1 MSKDIP
7 NIGGDRPHG
16 RIVITYG
23 TFDVLHQGHINLL
36 RRAKEL
42 GDWLIVGVTT
52 DNFDLERGKMNTR
65 DSVMKR
71 VQAVKETGYVDEV
84 IIEEYKG
91 QKIDDIQKYNVDVF
105 AIGSDWEGYFD
116 YLKEYCEVVYLPRTQ
131 GISSTMLREEQIS
144 VRIGIIWTG
153 SIAGRFVPEAKFVSG
168 NTVSAAYNP
177 DQEECRKFC
186 SANGIPMAARTLDE
200 LLANCDAV
208 YVASPHYTHYEY
220 AKAALLAGKH
230 VLAETPFVLHL
241 SEAEELFSIA
251 GAKERTLM
259 VAHKTAYCPAFRHLV
274 SMLKSGVIGKIVDIN
289 ASVTTLTDENS
300 SKLDHARFGGSMN
313 ENACFP
319 LLPII
324 KLLGRDIR
332 NINFYSIM
340 KNDVDMYTKA
350 VFRYDNA
357 TASFQVGLGAKTEG
371 NMVISGT
378 QGYIYVPAPWWKT
391 DYFELR
397 FEDQN
402 MNRKCFYPFMGEGLR
417 YEIREFVSQILN
429 PEQNLYLLTKEEI
442 IAMARVQED
451 YINGKN
457 VYKLS

>member
-1 MSKDIP
+1 MNKAISNQDSPRK
-7 NIGGDRPHG
+7 

-52 DNFDLERGKMNTR
+52 DNFDLERGKLNTR

-71 VQAVKETGYVDEV
+71 VQAVKDTGYADEV

-131 GISSTMLREEQIS
+131 GISSTMLRESQIS
-144 VRIGIIWTG
+144 VRIGVIGTG
-153 SIAGRFVPEAKFVSG
+153 SIARRFVPEASFVSG
-168 NTVSAAYNP
+168 NEISAAYNP
-177 DQEECRKFC
+177 DTEACRDFC
-186 SANGIPMAARTLDE
+186 RTFGIGTAASSLEE

-208 YVASPHYTHYEY
+208 YVASPHYTHFEY
-220 AKAALLAGKH
+220 AKAALEAGKD
-230 VLAETPFVLHL
+230 VFCETPFVLHL
-241 SEAEELFSIA
+241 AE
-251 GAKERTLM
+251 AKELYAIAEAKRRTLM

-274 SMLKSGVIGKIVDIN
+274 TMLKSGVIGKIVDIN
-289 ASVTTLTDENS
+289 ASVTTLTDERS
-300 SKLDHARFGGSMN
+300 VKLDHNRFGGSMN

-319 LLPII
+319 LLPIL
-324 KLLGRDIR
+324 KLLGQDVR
-332 NINFYSIM
+332 NINFYSII

-378 QGYIYVPAPWWKT
+378 KGYIYVPAPWWKT
-391 DYFELR
+391 DYFEQR

-402 MNRKCFYPFMGEGLR
+402 LNRKCFFPFMGEGLR
-417 YEIREFVSQILN
+417 YEIREFISHILN
-429 PEQNLYLLTKEEI
+429 PDQSLYLLTKEEI
-442 IAMARVQED
+442 LKMTQIQED
-451 YINGKN
+451 YINGVN

>member
-1 MSKDIP
+1 MNKAISNQDSPRK
-7 NIGGDRPHG
+7 

-52 DNFDLERGKMNTR
+52 DNFDLERGKLNTR

-71 VQAVKETGYVDEV
+71 VQAVKDTGYADEV

-131 GISSTMLREEQIS
+131 GISSTMLRESQIS
-144 VRIGIIWTG
+144 VRIGVIGTG
-153 SIAGRFVPEAKFVSG
+153 SIARRFVPEASFVSG
-168 NTVSAAYNP
+168 NEISAAYNP
-177 DQEECRKFC
+177 DTEACRDFC
-186 SANGIPMAARTLDE
+186 RTFGIGTAASSLEE

-208 YVASPHYTHYEY
+208 YVASPHYTHFEY
-220 AKAALLAGKH
+220 AKAALKAGKD
-230 VLAETPFVLHL
+230 VFCETPFVLHL
-241 SEAEELFSIA
+241 AE
-251 GAKERTLM
+251 AKELYAIAEAKRRTLM

-274 SMLKSGVIGKIVDIN
+274 TMLKSGVIGKIVDIN
-289 ASVTTLTDENS
+289 ASVTTLTDERS
-300 SKLDHARFGGSMN
+300 VKLDHNRFGGSMN

-319 LLPII
+319 LLPIL
-324 KLLGRDIR
+324 KLLGQDVR

-378 QGYIYVPAPWWKT
+378 KGYIYVPAPWWKT
-391 DYFELR
+391 DYFEQR

-402 MNRKCFYPFMGEGLR
+402 LNRKCFFPFMGEGLR
-417 YEIREFVSQILN
+417 YEIREFISHILN
-429 PEQNLYLLTKEEI
+429 PDQSLYLLTKEEI
-442 IAMARVQED
+442 LKMTQIQED
-451 YINGKN
+451 YINGVN

>member
-1 MSKDIP
+1 MNKVFP
-7 NIGGDRPHG
+7 GDGPH
-16 RIVITYG
+16 RKTVITYG

-42 GDWLIVGVTT
+42 GDYLIVGVTT
-52 DNFDLERGKMNTR
+52 DNFDMERGKLNTR

-71 VQAVKETGYVDEV
+71 VQVVKETGYADEV

-91 QKIDDIQKYNVDVF
+91 QKIDDVLKYNVDVF

-116 YLKEYCEVVYLPRTQ
+116 YMKEFCEVVYLPRTE

-144 VRIGIIWTG
+144 VRIGIIGTG

-168 NTVSAAYNP
+168 NTISAAYNP
-177 DQEECRKFC
+177 DHAECEAFC
-186 SANGIPMAARTLDE
+186 SANGIPLAARTFDE
-200 LLANCDAV
+200 LLAGCDAV

-220 AKAALLAGKH
+220 VKAALEAGKD
-230 VLAETPFVLHL
+230 VLCETPFVLRL
-241 SEAEELFSIA
+241 TQAEELYSIA
-251 GAKERTLM
+251 EARHKTLLI
-259 VAHKTAYCPAFRHLV
+259 AHKTAYCPAFRHLV
-274 SMLKSGVIGKIVDIN
+274 TMLKSGVIGKIVDIN
-289 ASVTTLTDENS
+289 ASVTTLTDEKS
-300 SKLDHARFGGSMN
+300 SKLDHNQYGGSMN

-324 KLLGRDIR
+324 KLLGREVR

-378 QGYIYVPAPWWKT
+378 KGYIYVPAPWWKT
-391 DYFELR
+391 DYFEQR

-402 MNRKCFYPFMGEGLR
+402 LNRKCFFPFMVEGLR
-417 YEIREFVSQILN
+417 YEIREFISRILN
-429 PEQNLYLLTKEEI
+429 PDQSMYLLTKDEVLKMTGI
-442 IAMARVQED
+442 QED

>member
-1 MSKDIP
+1 MNKIFH
-7 NIGGDRPHG
+7 GDGPH
-16 RIVITYG
+16 RKTVITYG

-42 GDWLIVGVTT
+42 GDYLIVGVTT
-52 DNFDLERGKMNTR
+52 DNFDMERGKLNTR

-71 VQAVKETGYVDEV
+71 VQAVKETGYADEV

-91 QKIDDIQKYNVDVF
+91 QKIDDVQRYDVDVF

-116 YLKEYCEVVYLPRTQ
+116 YMKEFCEVVYLPRTE

-144 VRIGIIWTG
+144 VRIGIIGTG

-168 NTVSAAYNP
+168 NTISAAYNP
-177 DQEECRKFC
+177 DHAECEAFC
-186 SANGIPMAARTLDE
+186 SANGIPLAARTFEE
-200 LLANCDAV
+200 LLDGCDAV

-220 AKAALLAGKH
+220 VKAALEAGKD
-230 VLAETPFVLHL
+230 VLCETPFVLRL
-241 SEAEELFSIA
+241 TQAEELYSIA
-251 GAKERTLM
+251 EARHKTLLI
-259 VAHKTAYCPAFRHLV
+259 AHKTAYCPAFRHLV
-274 SMLKSGVIGKIVDIN
+274 TMLKSGVIGKIVDIN
-289 ASVTTLTDENS
+289 ASVTTLTDEKS
-300 SKLDHARFGGSMN
+300 SKLDHNQYGGSMN

-324 KLLGRDIR
+324 KLLGREVR

-340 KNDVDMYTKA
+340 KNEVDMYTKA

-402 MNRKCFYPFMGEGLR
+402 LNRKCFFPFMGEGLR
-417 YEIREFVSQILN
+417 YEILEFISRILN
-429 PEQNLYLLTKEEI
+429 PNQSMYLLTKDEI
-442 IAMARVQED
+442 LKMTGIQED

>member
-1 MSKDIP
+1 MNKAISNQDSPRK
-7 NIGGDRPHG
+7 

-52 DNFDLERGKMNTR
+52 DNFDLERGKLNTR

-71 VQAVKETGYVDEV
+71 VQAVKDTGYADEV

-131 GISSTMLREEQIS
+131 GISSTMLRESQIS
-144 VRIGIIWTG
+144 VRIGVIGTG
-153 SIAGRFVPEAKFVSG
+153 SIARRFVPEASFVSG
-168 NTVSAAYNP
+168 NEISAAYNP
-177 DQEECRKFC
+177 DTEACRDFC
-186 SANGIPMAARTLDE
+186 RTFGIGTAASSLEE

-208 YVASPHYTHYEY
+208 YVASPHYTHFEY
-220 AKAALLAGKH
+220 AKAALEAGKD
-230 VLAETPFVLHL
+230 VFCETPFVLHL
-241 SEAEELFSIA
+241 AE
-251 GAKERTLM
+251 AKELYAIAEAKRRTLM

-274 SMLKSGVIGKIVDIN
+274 TMLKSGVIGKIVDIN
-289 ASVTTLTDENS
+289 ASVTTLTDERS
-300 SKLDHARFGGSMN
+300 VKLDHNRFGGSMN

-319 LLPII
+319 LLPIL
-324 KLLGRDIR
+324 KLLGQDVR

-378 QGYIYVPAPWWKT
+378 KGYIYVPAPWWKT
-391 DYFELR
+391 DYFEQR

-402 MNRKCFYPFMGEGLR
+402 LNRKCFFPFMGEGLR
-417 YEIREFVSQILN
+417 YEIREFISHILN
-429 PEQNLYLLTKEEI
+429 PDQSLYLLTKEDI
-442 IAMARVQED
+442 LKMTQIQED
-451 YINGKN
+451 YINGVN

>member
-1 MSKDIP
+1 MNKAISNQDSPRK
-7 NIGGDRPHG
+7 

-52 DNFDLERGKMNTR
+52 DNFDLERGKLNTR

-71 VQAVKETGYVDEV
+71 VQAVKDTGYADEV

-131 GISSTMLREEQIS
+131 GISSTMLRESQIS
-144 VRIGIIWTG
+144 VRIGVIGTG
-153 SIAGRFVPEAKFVSG
+153 SIARRFVPEASFVSG
-168 NTVSAAYNP
+168 NEISAAYNP
-177 DQEECRKFC
+177 DTEACRDFC
-186 SANGIPMAARTLDE
+186 RTFGIGTAASSLEE

-220 AKAALLAGKH
+220 AKAALEAGKD
-230 VLAETPFVLHL
+230 VFCETPFVLHL
-241 SEAEELFSIA
+241 AE
-251 GAKERTLM
+251 AKELYAIAEAKRRTLM

-274 SMLKSGVIGKIVDIN
+274 TMLKSGVIGKIVDIN
-289 ASVTTLTDENS
+289 ASVTTLTDERS
-300 SKLDHARFGGSMN
+300 VKLDHNRFGGSMN

-319 LLPII
+319 LLPIL
-324 KLLGRDIR
+324 KLLGQDVR

-378 QGYIYVPAPWWKT
+378 KGYIYVPAPWWKT
-391 DYFELR
+391 DYFEQR

-402 MNRKCFYPFMGEGLR
+402 LNRKCFFPFMGEGLR
-417 YEIREFVSQILN
+417 YEIREFISHILN
-429 PEQNLYLLTKEEI
+429 PDQSLYLLTKEEI
-442 IAMARVQED
+442 LKMTQIQED
-451 YINGKN
+451 YINGVN

>member
-1 MSKDIP
+1 MNKAISNQDSPRK
-7 NIGGDRPHG
+7 

-52 DNFDLERGKMNTR
+52 DNFDLERGKLNTR

-71 VQAVKETGYVDEV
+71 VQAVKDTGYADEV

-131 GISSTMLREEQIS
+131 GISSTMLRESQIS
-144 VRIGIIWTG
+144 VRIGVIGTG
-153 SIAGRFVPEAKFVSG
+153 SIARRFVPEASFVSG
-168 NTVSAAYNP
+168 NEISAAYNP
-177 DQEECRKFC
+177 DTEACRDFC
-186 SANGIPMAARTLDE
+186 RTFGIGTAASSLEE

-208 YVASPHYTHYEY
+208 YVASPHYTHFEY
-220 AKAALLAGKH
+220 AKAALEAGKD
-230 VLAETPFVLHL
+230 VFCETPFVLHL
-241 SEAEELFSIA
+241 AE
-251 GAKERTLM
+251 AKELYAITEAKRRTLM

-274 SMLKSGVIGKIVDIN
+274 TMLKSGVIGKIVDIN
-289 ASVTTLTDENS
+289 ASVTTLTDERS
-300 SKLDHARFGGSMN
+300 VKLDHNRFGGSMN

-319 LLPII
+319 LLPIL
-324 KLLGRDIR
+324 KLLGQDVR

-378 QGYIYVPAPWWKT
+378 KGYIYVPAPWWKT
-391 DYFELR
+391 DYFEQR

-402 MNRKCFYPFMGEGLR
+402 LNRKCFFPFMGEGLR
-417 YEIREFVSQILN
+417 YEIREFISHILN
-429 PEQNLYLLTKEEI
+429 PDQSLYLLTKEEI
-442 IAMARVQED
+442 LKMTQIQED
-451 YINGKN
+451 YINGVN

>member
-1 MSKDIP
+1 MNKAISNQDSPRK
-7 NIGGDRPHG
+7 

-52 DNFDLERGKMNTR
+52 DNFDLERGKLNTR

-71 VQAVKETGYVDEV
+71 VQAVKDTGYADEV

-131 GISSTMLREEQIS
+131 GIPSTMLRASQIS
-144 VRIGIIWTG
+144 ARIGAIGTG
-153 SIAGRFVPEAKFVSG
+153 SIARRFGPEASFVSG
-168 NTVSAAYNP
+168 NETSAAYNP
-177 DQEECRKFC
+177 DTEACRDFC
-186 SANGIPMAARTLDE
+186 RTFGIGTAASSLEE

-208 YVASPHYTHYEY
+208 YVASPHYTHFEY
-220 AKAALLAGKH
+220 AKAALEAGKD
-230 VLAETPFVLHL
+230 VFCETPFVLHL
-241 SEAEELFSIA
+241 AE
-251 GAKERTLM
+251 AKELYAIAEANRRTLM

-274 SMLKSGVIGKIVDIN
+274 TMLKSGVIGKIVDIN
-289 ASVTTLTDENS
+289 ASVTTLTDERS
-300 SKLDHARFGGSMN
+300 VKLDHNRFGGSMN

-319 LLPII
+319 LLPIL
-324 KLLGRDIR
+324 KLLGQDVR

-378 QGYIYVPAPWWKT
+378 KGYIYVPAPWWKT
-391 DYFELR
+391 DYFEQR

-402 MNRKCFYPFMGEGLR
+402 LNRKCFFPFMGEGLR
-417 YEIREFVSQILN
+417 YEIREFISHILN
-429 PEQNLYLLTKEEI
+429 PDQSLYLLTKEEI
-442 IAMARVQED
+442 LKMTQIQED
-451 YINGKN
+451 YINGVN

>member
-1 MSKDIP
+1 
-7 NIGGDRPHG
+7 
-16 RIVITYG
+16 
-23 TFDVLHQGHINLL
+23 
-36 RRAKEL
+36 
-42 GDWLIVGVTT
+42 
-52 DNFDLERGKMNTR
+52 
-65 DSVMKR
+65 
-71 VQAVKETGYVDEV
+71 
-84 IIEEYKG
+84 
-91 QKIDDIQKYNVDVF
+91 
-105 AIGSDWEGYFD
+105 
-116 YLKEYCEVVYLPRTQ
+116 
-131 GISSTMLREEQIS
+131 
-144 VRIGIIWTG
+144 
-153 SIAGRFVPEAKFVSG
+153 
-168 NTVSAAYNP
+168 
-177 DQEECRKFC
+177 
-186 SANGIPMAARTLDE
+186 
-200 LLANCDAV
+200 
-208 YVASPHYTHYEY
+208 
-220 AKAALLAGKH
+220 
-230 VLAETPFVLHL
+230 
-241 SEAEELFSIA
+241 
-251 GAKERTLM
+251 
-259 VAHKTAYCPAFRHLV
+259 
-274 SMLKSGVIGKIVDIN
+274 MLKSGVIGKIVDIN

>member
-1 MSKDIP
+1 MNKAISNQDSPRK
-7 NIGGDRPHG
+7 

-52 DNFDLERGKMNTR
+52 DNFDLERGKLNTR

-71 VQAVKETGYVDEV
+71 VQAVKDTGYADEV

-131 GISSTMLREEQIS
+131 GISSTMLRESQIS
-144 VRIGIIWTG
+144 VRIGVIGTG
-153 SIAGRFVPEAKFVSG
+153 SIARRFVPEASFVSG
-168 NTVSAAYNP
+168 NEISAAYNP
-177 DQEECRKFC
+177 DTEACRDFC
-186 SANGIPMAARTLDE
+186 RTFGIGTAASSLEE

-208 YVASPHYTHYEY
+208 YVASPHYTHFEY
-220 AKAALLAGKH
+220 AKAALEAGKD
-230 VLAETPFVLHL
+230 VFCETPFVLHL
-241 SEAEELFSIA
+241 AE
-251 GAKERTLM
+251 AKELYAIAEAKRRTLM

-274 SMLKSGVIGKIVDIN
+274 TMLKSGVIGKIVDIN
-289 ASVTTLTDENS
+289 ASVTTLTDERS
-300 SKLDHARFGGSMN
+300 VKLDHNRFGGSMN

-319 LLPII
+319 LLPIL
-324 KLLGRDIR
+324 KLLGQDVR

-378 QGYIYVPAPWWKT
+378 KGYIYVPAPWWKT
-391 DYFELR
+391 DYFEQR

-402 MNRKCFYPFMGEGLR
+402 LNRKCIFPFMGEGLR
-417 YEIREFVSQILN
+417 YEIREFISHILN
-429 PEQNLYLLTKEEI
+429 PDQSLYLLTKEEI
-442 IAMARVQED
+442 LKMTQIQED
-451 YINGKN
+451 YINGVN

>member
-1 MSKDIP
+1 MNKAISNQDSPRK
-7 NIGGDRPHG
+7 

-52 DNFDLERGKMNTR
+52 DNFDLERGKLNTR

-71 VQAVKETGYVDEV
+71 VQAVKDTGYADEV

-131 GISSTMLREEQIS
+131 GISSTMLRESQIS
-144 VRIGIIWTG
+144 VRIGVIGTG
-153 SIAGRFVPEAKFVSG
+153 SIARRFVPEASFVSG
-168 NTVSAAYNP
+168 NEISSAYNP
-177 DQEECRKFC
+177 DTEACRDFC
-186 SANGIPMAARTLDE
+186 RTFGIGTAASSLEE

-208 YVASPHYTHYEY
+208 YVASPHYTHFEY
-220 AKAALLAGKH
+220 AKAALEAGKD
-230 VLAETPFVLHL
+230 VFCETPFVLHL
-241 SEAEELFSIA
+241 AE
-251 GAKERTLM
+251 AKELYAIAEAKRRTLM

-274 SMLKSGVIGKIVDIN
+274 TMLKSGVIGKIVDIN
-289 ASVTTLTDENS
+289 ASVTTLTDERS
-300 SKLDHARFGGSMN
+300 VKLDHNRFGGSMN

-319 LLPII
+319 LLPIL
-324 KLLGRDIR
+324 KLLGQDVR

-378 QGYIYVPAPWWKT
+378 KGYIYVPAPWWKT
-391 DYFELR
+391 DYFEQR

-402 MNRKCFYPFMGEGLR
+402 LNRKCFFPFMGEGLR
-417 YEIREFVSQILN
+417 YEIREFISHILN
-429 PEQNLYLLTKEEI
+429 PDQSLYLLTKEEI
-442 IAMARVQED
+442 LKMTQIQED
-451 YINGKN
+451 YINGVN

>member
-1 MSKDIP
+1 MNKAISNQDSPRK
-7 NIGGDRPHG
+7 

-52 DNFDLERGKMNTR
+52 DNFDLERGKLNTR

-71 VQAVKETGYVDEV
+71 VQAVKDTGYADEV

-131 GISSTMLREEQIS
+131 GISSTMLRESQIS
-144 VRIGIIWTG
+144 VRIGVIGTG
-153 SIAGRFVPEAKFVSG
+153 SIARRFVPEASFVSG
-168 NTVSAAYNP
+168 NEISAAYNP
-177 DQEECRKFC
+177 DTEACRDFC
-186 SANGIPMAARTLDE
+186 RTFGIGTAASCLEE

-208 YVASPHYTHYEY
+208 YVASPHYTHFEY
-220 AKAALLAGKH
+220 AKAALEAGKD
-230 VLAETPFVLHL
+230 VFCETPFVLHL
-241 SEAEELFSIA
+241 AE
-251 GAKERTLM
+251 AKELYTIAEAKRRTLM

-274 SMLKSGVIGKIVDIN
+274 TMLKSGVIGKIVDIN
-289 ASVTTLTDENS
+289 ASVTTLTDERS
-300 SKLDHARFGGSMN
+300 VKLDHNRFGGSMN

-319 LLPII
+319 LLPIL
-324 KLLGRDIR
+324 KLLGQDVR

-378 QGYIYVPAPWWKT
+378 KGYIYVPAPWWKT
-391 DYFELR
+391 DYFEQR

-402 MNRKCFYPFMGEGLR
+402 LNRKCFFPFMGEGLR
-417 YEIREFVSQILN
+417 YEIREFISHILN
-429 PEQNLYLLTKEEI
+429 PDQSLYLLTKEEI
-442 IAMARVQED
+442 LKMTQIQED
-451 YINGKN
+451 YINGVN

>member
-1 MSKDIP
+1 MNKAISNQDGPRK
-7 NIGGDRPHG
+7 

-52 DNFDLERGKMNTR
+52 DNFDLERGKLNTR

-71 VQAVKETGYVDEV
+71 VQAVKDTGYADEV

-91 QKIDDIQKYNVDVF
+91 QKTDDIQKYNVDVF

-131 GISSTMLREEQIS
+131 GISSTMLRESQIS
-144 VRIGIIWTG
+144 VRIGVIGTG
-153 SIAGRFVPEAKFVSG
+153 SIARRFVPEASFVSG
-168 NTVSAAYNP
+168 NEISAAYNP
-177 DQEECRKFC
+177 DTEACRDFC
-186 SANGIPMAARTLDE
+186 RTFGIGTAASSLEE

-208 YVASPHYTHYEY
+208 YVASPHYTHFEY
-220 AKAALLAGKH
+220 AKAALEAGKD
-230 VLAETPFVLHL
+230 VFCETPFVLHL
-241 SEAEELFSIA
+241 AE
-251 GAKERTLM
+251 AKELYAIAEAKRRTLM

-274 SMLKSGVIGKIVDIN
+274 TMLKSGVIGKIVDIN
-289 ASVTTLTDENS
+289 ASVTTLTDERS
-300 SKLDHARFGGSMN
+300 VKLDHNRFGGSMN

-319 LLPII
+319 LLPIL
-324 KLLGRDIR
+324 KLLGQDVR

-378 QGYIYVPAPWWKT
+378 KGYIYVPAPWWKT
-391 DYFELR
+391 DYFEQR

-402 MNRKCFYPFMGEGLR
+402 LNRKCFFPFMGEGLR
-417 YEIREFVSQILN
+417 YEIREFISHILN
-429 PEQNLYLLTKEEI
+429 PDQSLYLLTKEEI
-442 IAMARVQED
+442 LKMTQIQED
-451 YINGKN
+451 YINGVN

>member
-1 MSKDIP
+1 MNKAISNQDSPRK
-7 NIGGDRPHG
+7 

-52 DNFDLERGKMNTR
+52 DNFDLERGKLNTR

-71 VQAVKETGYVDEV
+71 VQAVKDTGYADEV

-131 GISSTMLREEQIS
+131 GISSTMLRESQIS
-144 VRIGIIWTG
+144 VRIGVIGTG
-153 SIAGRFVPEAKFVSG
+153 SIARRFVPEASFVSG
-168 NTVSAAYNP
+168 NEISAAYNP
-177 DQEECRKFC
+177 DTEACRDFC
-186 SANGIPMAARTLDE
+186 RTFGIGTAASCLE
-200 LLANCDAV
+200 GLLANCDAV
-208 YVASPHYTHYEY
+208 YVASPHYTHFEY
-220 AKAALLAGKH
+220 AKAALEAGKD
-230 VLAETPFVLHL
+230 VFCETPFVLHL
-241 SEAEELFSIA
+241 AE
-251 GAKERTLM
+251 AKELYAIAEAKRRTLM

-274 SMLKSGVIGKIVDIN
+274 TMLKSGVIGKIVDIN
-289 ASVTTLTDENS
+289 ASVTTLTDERS
-300 SKLDHARFGGSMN
+300 VKLDHNRFGGSMN

-319 LLPII
+319 LLPIL
-324 KLLGRDIR
+324 KLLGQDVR

-378 QGYIYVPAPWWKT
+378 KGYIYVPAPWWKT
-391 DYFELR
+391 DYFEQR

-402 MNRKCFYPFMGEGLR
+402 LNRKCFFPFMGEGLR
-417 YEIREFVSQILN
+417 YEIREFISHILN
-429 PEQNLYLLTKEEI
+429 PDQSLYLLTKEEI
-442 IAMARVQED
+442 LKMTQIQED
-451 YINGKN
+451 YINGVN

>member
-1 MSKDIP
+1 MNKAISNQDSPRK
-7 NIGGDRPHG
+7 

-52 DNFDLERGKMNTR
+52 DNFDLERGKLNTR

-71 VQAVKETGYVDEV
+71 VQAVKDTGYADEV

-131 GISSTMLREEQIS
+131 GISSTMLRESQIS
-144 VRIGIIWTG
+144 VRIGVIGTG
-153 SIAGRFVPEAKFVSG
+153 SIARRFVPEASFVSG
-168 NTVSAAYNP
+168 NEISAAYNP
-177 DQEECRKFC
+177 DTEACRDFC
-186 SANGIPMAARTLDE
+186 RTFGIGTAASSLEE

-208 YVASPHYTHYEY
+208 YVASPHYTHFEY
-220 AKAALLAGKH
+220 AKAALEAGKD
-230 VLAETPFVLHL
+230 VFCETPFVLHL
-241 SEAEELFSIA
+241 AE
-251 GAKERTLM
+251 AKELYAIAEAKRRTLM

-274 SMLKSGVIGKIVDIN
+274 TMLKSGVIGKIVDIN
-289 ASVTTLTDENS
+289 ASVTTLTDERS
-300 SKLDHARFGGSMN
+300 VKLDHNRFGGSMN

-319 LLPII
+319 LLPIL
-324 KLLGRDIR
+324 KLLGQDVR

-378 QGYIYVPAPWWKT
+378 KGYIYVPAPWWKT
-391 DYFELR
+391 DYFEQH

-402 MNRKCFYPFMGEGLR
+402 LNRKCFFPFMGEGLR
-417 YEIREFVSQILN
+417 YEIREFISHILN
-429 PEQNLYLLTKEEI
+429 PDQSLYLLTKEEI
-442 IAMARVQED
+442 LKMTQIQED
-451 YINGKN
+451 YINGVN

>member
-1 MSKDIP
+1 MNKAISNQDGPRK
-7 NIGGDRPHG
+7 

-52 DNFDLERGKMNTR
+52 DNFDLERGKLNTR

-71 VQAVKETGYVDEV
+71 VQAVKDTGYADEV

-131 GISSTMLREEQIS
+131 GISSTMLRESQIS
-144 VRIGIIWTG
+144 VRIGVIGTG
-153 SIAGRFVPEAKFVSG
+153 SIARRFVPEASFVSG
-168 NTVSAAYNP
+168 NEISAAYNP
-177 DQEECRKFC
+177 DTEACRDFC
-186 SANGIPMAARTLDE
+186 RTFGIGTAASSLEE

-208 YVASPHYTHYEY
+208 YVASPHYTHFEY
-220 AKAALLAGKH
+220 AKAALEAGKD
-230 VLAETPFVLHL
+230 VFCETPFVLHL
-241 SEAEELFSIA
+241 AE
-251 GAKERTLM
+251 AKELYAIAEAKRRTLM

-274 SMLKSGVIGKIVDIN
+274 TMLKSGVIGKIVDIN
-289 ASVTTLTDENS
+289 ASVTTLTDDRS
-300 SKLDHARFGGSMN
+300 VKLDHNRFGGSMN

-319 LLPII
+319 LLPIL
-324 KLLGRDIR
+324 KLLGQDVR

-378 QGYIYVPAPWWKT
+378 KGYIYVPAPWWKT
-391 DYFELR
+391 DYFEQR

-402 MNRKCFYPFMGEGLR
+402 LNRKCFFPFMGEGLR
-417 YEIREFVSQILN
+417 YEIREFISHILN
-429 PEQNLYLLTKEEI
+429 PDQSLYLLTKEEI
-442 IAMARVQED
+442 LKMTQIQED
-451 YINGKN
+451 YINGVN

>member
-1 MSKDIP
+1 MNKAISNQDSPRK
-7 NIGGDRPHG
+7 

-52 DNFDLERGKMNTR
+52 DNFDLERGKLNTR

-71 VQAVKETGYVDEV
+71 VQAVKDTGYADEV

-131 GISSTMLREEQIS
+131 GISSTMLRESQIS
-144 VRIGIIWTG
+144 VRIGVIGTG
-153 SIAGRFVPEAKFVSG
+153 SIARRFVPEASFVSG
-168 NTVSAAYNP
+168 NEISAAYNP
-177 DQEECRKFC
+177 DTEACRDFC
-186 SANGIPMAARTLDE
+186 RTFGIGTAAISLEE

-208 YVASPHYTHYEY
+208 YVASPHYTHFEY
-220 AKAALLAGKH
+220 AKAALEAGKD
-230 VLAETPFVLHL
+230 VFCETPFVLHL
-241 SEAEELFSIA
+241 AE
-251 GAKERTLM
+251 AKELYAIAEAKRRTLM

-274 SMLKSGVIGKIVDIN
+274 TMLKSGVIGKIVDIN
-289 ASVTTLTDENS
+289 ASVTTLTDERS
-300 SKLDHARFGGSMN
+300 VKLDHNRFGGSMN

-319 LLPII
+319 LLPIL
-324 KLLGRDIR
+324 KLLGQDVR

-378 QGYIYVPAPWWKT
+378 KGYIYVPAPWWKT
-391 DYFELR
+391 DYFEQR

-402 MNRKCFYPFMGEGLR
+402 LNRKCFFPFMGEGLR
-417 YEIREFVSQILN
+417 YEIREFISHILN
-429 PEQNLYLLTKEEI
+429 PDQSLYLLTKEEI
-442 IAMARVQED
+442 LKMTQIQED
-451 YINGKN
+451 YINGVN

>member
-1 MSKDIP
+1 MNKAISNQDSPRK
-7 NIGGDRPHG
+7 

-52 DNFDLERGKMNTR
+52 DNFDLERGKLNTR

-71 VQAVKETGYVDEV
+71 VQAVKDTGYADEV

-131 GISSTMLREEQIS
+131 GISSTMLRESQIS
-144 VRIGIIWTG
+144 VRIGVIGTG
-153 SIAGRFVPEAKFVSG
+153 SIARRFVPEASFVSG
-168 NTVSAAYNP
+168 NEISAAYNP
-177 DQEECRKFC
+177 DTEACRDFC
-186 SANGIPMAARTLDE
+186 RTFGIGTAASSLEE

-208 YVASPHYTHYEY
+208 YVASPHYTHFEY
-220 AKAALLAGKH
+220 AKAALEAGKD
-230 VLAETPFVLHL
+230 AFCETPFVLHL
-241 SEAEELFSIA
+241 AE
-251 GAKERTLM
+251 AKELYAIAEAKRRTLM

-274 SMLKSGVIGKIVDIN
+274 TMLKSGVIGKIVDIN
-289 ASVTTLTDENS
+289 ASVTTLTDERS
-300 SKLDHARFGGSMN
+300 VKLDHNRFGGSMN

-319 LLPII
+319 LLPIL
-324 KLLGRDIR
+324 KLLGQDVR

-378 QGYIYVPAPWWKT
+378 KGYIYVPAPWWKT
-391 DYFELR
+391 DYFEQR

-402 MNRKCFYPFMGEGLR
+402 LNRKCFFPFMGEGLR
-417 YEIREFVSQILN
+417 YEIREFISHILN
-429 PEQNLYLLTKEEI
+429 PDQSLYLLTKEEI
-442 IAMARVQED
+442 LKMTQIQED
-451 YINGKN
+451 YINGVN

>member
-1 MSKDIP
+1 MNKIFH
-7 NIGGDRPHG
+7 GDGPH
-16 RIVITYG
+16 RKTVITYG

-42 GDWLIVGVTT
+42 GDYLIVGVTT
-52 DNFDLERGKMNTR
+52 DNFDMERGKLNTR

-71 VQAVKETGYVDEV
+71 VQAVKETGYADEV

-91 QKIDDIQKYNVDVF
+91 QKIDDVQRYDVDVF

-116 YLKEYCEVVYLPRTQ
+116 YMKEFCEVVYLPRTE

-144 VRIGIIWTG
+144 VRIGIIGTG

-168 NTVSAAYNP
+168 NTISAAYNP
-177 DQEECRKFC
+177 DHAECEAFC
-186 SANGIPMAARTLDE
+186 SANGIPLAARTFEE
-200 LLANCDAV
+200 LLDGCDAV

-220 AKAALLAGKH
+220 VKAALEAGKD
-230 VLAETPFVLHL
+230 VLCETPFVLRL
-241 SEAEELFSIA
+241 TQAEELYSIA
-251 GAKERTLM
+251 EARHKTLLI
-259 VAHKTAYCPAFRHLV
+259 AHKTAYCPAFRHLV
-274 SMLKSGVIGKIVDIN
+274 TMLKSGVIGKIVDIN
-289 ASVTTLTDENS
+289 ASVTTLTDEKS
-300 SKLDHARFGGSMN
+300 LKLDHNQYGGSMN

-324 KLLGRDIR
+324 KLLGREVR

-340 KNDVDMYTKA
+340 KNYVDMYTKA

-378 QGYIYVPAPWWKT
+378 KGYIYVPAPWWKT
-391 DYFELR
+391 DYFEQR

-402 MNRKCFYPFMGEGLR
+402 LNRKCFFPFMGEGLR
-417 YEIREFVSQILN
+417 YEIREFISRILN
-429 PEQNLYLLTKEEI
+429 PNQSMYLLTKDEI
-442 IAMARVQED
+442 LKMTGIQED

>member
-1 MSKDIP
+1 MNKAISNQDSPRK
-7 NIGGDRPHG
+7 

-52 DNFDLERGKMNTR
+52 DNFDLERGKLNTR

-71 VQAVKETGYVDEV
+71 VQAVKDTGYADEV

-131 GISSTMLREEQIS
+131 GISSTMLRESQIS
-144 VRIGIIWTG
+144 VRIGVIGTG
-153 SIAGRFVPEAKFVSG
+153 SIARRFVPEASFVSG
-168 NTVSAAYNP
+168 NEISAAYNP
-177 DQEECRKFC
+177 DTEACRDFC
-186 SANGIPMAARTLDE
+186 RTFGIGTAASSLEE

-208 YVASPHYTHYEY
+208 YVASPHYTHFEY
-220 AKAALLAGKH
+220 AKAALEAGKD
-230 VLAETPFVLHL
+230 VFCETPFVLHL
-241 SEAEELFSIA
+241 AE
-251 GAKERTLM
+251 AKELYAIAEAKRRTLM

-274 SMLKSGVIGKIVDIN
+274 TMLKSGVIGKIVDIN
-289 ASVTTLTDENS
+289 ASVTTLTDERS
-300 SKLDHARFGGSMN
+300 VKLDHNRFGGSMN

-319 LLPII
+319 LLPIL
-324 KLLGRDIR
+324 KLLGQDVR

-378 QGYIYVPAPWWKT
+378 KGYIYVPAPWWKT
-391 DYFELR
+391 DYFEQR

-402 MNRKCFYPFMGEGLR
+402 LNRKCFFPFMGEGLR
-417 YEIREFVSQILN
+417 YEIREFISHILN
-429 PEQNLYLLTKEEI
+429 PDQSLFLLTKEEI
-442 IAMARVQED
+442 LKMTQIQED
-451 YINGKN
+451 YINGVN

>member
-1 MSKDIP
+1 MNKAISNQDSPRK
-7 NIGGDRPHG
+7 

-52 DNFDLERGKMNTR
+52 DNFDLERGKLNTR

-71 VQAVKETGYVDEV
+71 VQAVKDTGYADEV

-131 GISSTMLREEQIS
+131 GISSTMLRESQIS
-144 VRIGIIWTG
+144 VRIGVIGTG
-153 SIAGRFVPEAKFVSG
+153 SIARRFVPEASFVSG
-168 NTVSAAYNP
+168 NEISAAYNP
-177 DQEECRKFC
+177 DTEACRDFC
-186 SANGIPMAARTLDE
+186 RTFGIGTAASSLEE

-208 YVASPHYTHYEY
+208 YVASPHYTHFEY
-220 AKAALLAGKH
+220 SKAALEAGKD
-230 VLAETPFVLHL
+230 VFCETPFVLHL
-241 SEAEELFSIA
+241 AE
-251 GAKERTLM
+251 AKELYAIAEAKRRTLM

-274 SMLKSGVIGKIVDIN
+274 TMLKSGVIGKIVDIN
-289 ASVTTLTDENS
+289 ASVTTLTDERS
-300 SKLDHARFGGSMN
+300 VKLDHNRFGGSMN

-319 LLPII
+319 LLPIL
-324 KLLGRDIR
+324 KLLGQDVR

-378 QGYIYVPAPWWKT
+378 KGYIYVPAPWWKT
-391 DYFELR
+391 DYFEQR

-402 MNRKCFYPFMGEGLR
+402 LNRKCFFPFMGEGLR
-417 YEIREFVSQILN
+417 YEIREFISHILN
-429 PEQNLYLLTKEEI
+429 PDQSLYLLTKEEI
-442 IAMARVQED
+442 LKMTQIQED
-451 YINGKN
+451 YINGVN

>member
-1 MSKDIP
+1 MNKAISNQDGPRK
-7 NIGGDRPHG
+7 

-52 DNFDLERGKMNTR
+52 DNFDLERGKLNTR

-71 VQAVKETGYVDEV
+71 VQAVKDTGYADEV

-131 GISSTMLREEQIS
+131 GISSTMLRESQIS
-144 VRIGIIWTG
+144 VRIGVIGTG
-153 SIAGRFVPEAKFVSG
+153 SIARRFVPEASFVSG
-168 NTVSAAYNP
+168 NEISAAYNP
-177 DQEECRKFC
+177 DTEACRDF
-186 SANGIPMAARTLDE
+186 SRTFGIGTAASSLEE

-208 YVASPHYTHYEY
+208 YVASPHYTHFEY
-220 AKAALLAGKH
+220 AKAALEAGKD
-230 VLAETPFVLHL
+230 VFCEPPFVLHL
-241 SEAEELFSIA
+241 AE
-251 GAKERTLM
+251 AKELYAIAEAKRRTLM

-274 SMLKSGVIGKIVDIN
+274 TMLKSGVIGKIVDIN
-289 ASVTTLTDENS
+289 ASVTTLTDERS
-300 SKLDHARFGGSMN
+300 VKLDHNRFGGSMN

-319 LLPII
+319 LLPIL
-324 KLLGRDIR
+324 KLLGQDVR

-378 QGYIYVPAPWWKT
+378 KGYIYVPAPWWKT
-391 DYFELR
+391 DYFEQR

-402 MNRKCFYPFMGEGLR
+402 LNRKCFFPFMGEGLR
-417 YEIREFVSQILN
+417 YEIREFISHILN
-429 PEQNLYLLTKEEI
+429 PDQSLYLLTKEEI
-442 IAMARVQED
+442 LKMTQIQED
-451 YINGKN
+451 YINGVN

>member
-1 MSKDIP
+1 MNKAISNQDGPRK
-7 NIGGDRPHG
+7 

-52 DNFDLERGKMNTR
+52 DNFDLERGKLNTR

-71 VQAVKETGYVDEV
+71 VQAVKDTGYADEV

-131 GISSTMLREEQIS
+131 GISSTMLRESQIS
-144 VRIGIIWTG
+144 VRIGVIGTG
-153 SIAGRFVPEAKFVSG
+153 SIARRFVPEASFVSG
-168 NTVSAAYNP
+168 NEISAAYNP
-177 DQEECRKFC
+177 DTEACRDFC
-186 SANGIPMAARTLDE
+186 RTFGIGTAASSLED

-208 YVASPHYTHYEY
+208 YVASPHYTHFEY
-220 AKAALLAGKH
+220 AKAALEAGQD
-230 VLAETPFVLHL
+230 VFCETPFVLHL
-241 SEAEELFSIA
+241 AE
-251 GAKERTLM
+251 AKELYAIAEAKRRTLM

-274 SMLKSGVIGKIVDIN
+274 TMLKSGVIGKIVDIN
-289 ASVTTLTDENS
+289 ASVTTLTDERS
-300 SKLDHARFGGSMN
+300 VKLDHNRFGGSMN

-319 LLPII
+319 LLPIL
-324 KLLGRDIR
+324 KLLGQDVR

-378 QGYIYVPAPWWKT
+378 KGYIYVPAPWWKT
-391 DYFELR
+391 DYFEQR

-402 MNRKCFYPFMGEGLR
+402 LNRKCFFPFMGEGLR
-417 YEIREFVSQILN
+417 YEIREFISHILN
-429 PEQNLYLLTKEEI
+429 PDQSLYLLTKEEI
-442 IAMARVQED
+442 LKMTQIQED
-451 YINGKN
+451 YINGVN

>member
-1 MSKDIP
+1 MNKIFH
-7 NIGGDRPHG
+7 GDGPH
-16 RIVITYG
+16 RKTVITYG

-42 GDWLIVGVTT
+42 GDYLIVGVTT
-52 DNFDLERGKMNTR
+52 DNFDMERGKLNTR

-71 VQAVKETGYVDEV
+71 VQAVKETGYADEV

-91 QKIDDIQKYNVDVF
+91 QKIDDVQRYDVDVF

-116 YLKEYCEVVYLPRTQ
+116 YMKEFCEVVYLPRTE

-144 VRIGIIWTG
+144 VRIGIIGTG

-168 NTVSAAYNP
+168 NTISAAYNP
-177 DQEECRKFC
+177 DHAECEAFC
-186 SANGIPMAARTLDE
+186 SANGIPLAARTFEE
-200 LLANCDAV
+200 LLNGCDAV

-220 AKAALLAGKH
+220 VKAALEAGKD
-230 VLAETPFVLHL
+230 VLCETPFVLRL
-241 SEAEELFSIA
+241 TQAEELYSIA
-251 GAKERTLM
+251 EARHKTLLI
-259 VAHKTAYCPAFRHLV
+259 AHKTAYCPAFRHLV
-274 SMLKSGVIGKIVDIN
+274 TMLKSGVIGKIVDIN
-289 ASVTTLTDENS
+289 ASVTTLTDEKS
-300 SKLDHARFGGSMN
+300 SKLDHNQYGGSMN
-313 ENACFP
+313 ENACYP

-324 KLLGRDIR
+324 KLLGREVR

-340 KNDVDMYTKA
+340 KNEVDMYTKA
-350 VFRYDNA
+350 VFRYDSA

-402 MNRKCFYPFMGEGLR
+402 LNRKCFFPFMGEGLR
-417 YEIREFVSQILN
+417 YEIREFISHILN
-429 PEQNLYLLTKEEI
+429 PDQSMYLLTKDEVLKMTVI
-442 IAMARVQED
+442 QED

>member
-1 MSKDIP
+1 MNKIFH
-7 NIGGDRPHG
+7 GDGPH
-16 RIVITYG
+16 RKTVITYG

-42 GDWLIVGVTT
+42 GDYLIVGVTT
-52 DNFDLERGKMNTR
+52 DNFDMERGKLNTR

-71 VQAVKETGYVDEV
+71 VQAVKETGYADEV

-91 QKIDDIQKYNVDVF
+91 QKIDDVQRYDVDVF

-116 YLKEYCEVVYLPRTQ
+116 YMKEFCEVVYLPRTE

-144 VRIGIIWTG
+144 VRIGIIGTG

-168 NTVSAAYNP
+168 NTISAAYNP
-177 DQEECRKFC
+177 DHAECEAFC
-186 SANGIPMAARTLDE
+186 SANGIPLAARTFEE
-200 LLANCDAV
+200 LLDGCDAV

-220 AKAALLAGKH
+220 VKAALEAGKD
-230 VLAETPFVLHL
+230 VLCETPFVLRL
-241 SEAEELFSIA
+241 TQAEELYSIA
-251 GAKERTLM
+251 EARHKTLLI
-259 VAHKTAYCPAFRHLV
+259 AHKTAYCPAFRHLV
-274 SMLKSGVIGKIVDIN
+274 TMLKSGVIGKIVDIN
-289 ASVTTLTDENS
+289 ASVTTLTDEKS
-300 SKLDHARFGGSMN
+300 SKLDHNQYGGSMN

-324 KLLGRDIR
+324 KLLGREVR

-340 KNDVDMYTKA
+340 KNEVDMYTKA

-391 DYFELR
+391 DYFEQR
-397 FEDQN
+397 FEDQDL
-402 MNRKCFYPFMGEGLR
+402 NRKCFFPFMGEGLR
-417 YEIREFVSQILN
+417 YEIREFISRILN
-429 PEQNLYLLTKEEI
+429 PNQSMYLLTKDEI
-442 IAMARVQED
+442 LKMTGIQED

>member
-1 MSKDIP
+1 MNKAISNQDSPRK
-7 NIGGDRPHG
+7 

-52 DNFDLERGKMNTR
+52 DNFDLERGKLNTR

-71 VQAVKETGYVDEV
+71 VQAVKDTGYADEV

-131 GISSTMLREEQIS
+131 GISSTMLRESQIS
-144 VRIGIIWTG
+144 VRIGVIGTG
-153 SIAGRFVPEAKFVSG
+153 SIARRFVPEASFVSG
-168 NTVSAAYNP
+168 NEISAAYNP
-177 DQEECRKFC
+177 DTEACRDFC
-186 SANGIPMAARTLDE
+186 RTFGIGTAASSLEE

-208 YVASPHYTHYEY
+208 YVASPHYTHFEY
-220 AKAALLAGKH
+220 AKATLEAGKD
-230 VLAETPFVLHL
+230 VFCETPFVLHL
-241 SEAEELFSIA
+241 AE
-251 GAKERTLM
+251 AKELYAIAEAKRRTLM

-274 SMLKSGVIGKIVDIN
+274 TMLKSGVIGKIVDIN
-289 ASVTTLTDENS
+289 ASVTTLTDERS
-300 SKLDHARFGGSMN
+300 VKLDHNRFGGSMN

-319 LLPII
+319 LLPIL
-324 KLLGRDIR
+324 KLLGQDVR

-378 QGYIYVPAPWWKT
+378 KGYIYVPAPWWKT
-391 DYFELR
+391 DYFEQR

-402 MNRKCFYPFMGEGLR
+402 LNRKCFFPFMGEGLR
-417 YEIREFVSQILN
+417 YEIREFISHILN
-429 PEQNLYLLTKEEI
+429 PDQSLYLLTKEEI
-442 IAMARVQED
+442 LKMTQIQED
-451 YINGKN
+451 YINGVN

>member
-1 MSKDIP
+1 MNKAISNQDSPRK
-7 NIGGDRPHG
+7 

-52 DNFDLERGKMNTR
+52 DNFDLERGKLNTR

-71 VQAVKETGYVDEV
+71 VQAVKDTGYADEV

-131 GISSTMLREEQIS
+131 GISSTMLRESQIS
-144 VRIGIIWTG
+144 VRIGVIGTG
-153 SIAGRFVPEAKFVSG
+153 SIARRFVPEASFVSG
-168 NTVSAAYNP
+168 NEISAAYNP
-177 DQEECRKFC
+177 DTEACRDFC
-186 SANGIPMAARTLDE
+186 RTFGIGTAASSLEE

-208 YVASPHYTHYEY
+208 YVASPHYTHFEY
-220 AKAALLAGKH
+220 AKAALEAGKD
-230 VLAETPFVLHL
+230 VFCETPFVLHL
-241 SEAEELFSIA
+241 AE
-251 GAKERTLM
+251 AKELYAIAEAKRRTLM

-274 SMLKSGVIGKIVDIN
+274 TMLKSGVIGKIVDIN
-289 ASVTTLTDENS
+289 ASVTTLTDERS
-300 SKLDHARFGGSMN
+300 VKLDHNRFGGSMN

-319 LLPII
+319 LLPIL
-324 KLLGRDIR
+324 KLLGQDVR

-378 QGYIYVPAPWWKT
+378 KGYIYVPAPWWKT
-391 DYFELR
+391 DYFEQR

-402 MNRKCFYPFMGEGLR
+402 LNRKCFFPFMGEGLR
-417 YEIREFVSQILN
+417 YEIREFISHILN
-429 PEQNLYLLTKEEI
+429 PDQSLYFLTKEEI
-442 IAMARVQED
+442 LKMTQIQED
-451 YINGKN
+451 YINGVN

>member
-1 MSKDIP
+1 MNKAISSQDSPRK
-7 NIGGDRPHG
+7 

-52 DNFDLERGKMNTR
+52 DNFDLERGKLNTR

-71 VQAVKETGYVDEV
+71 VQAVKDTGYADEV

-131 GISSTMLREEQIS
+131 GISSTMLRESQIS
-144 VRIGIIWTG
+144 VRIGVIGTG
-153 SIAGRFVPEAKFVSG
+153 SIARRFVPEASFVSG
-168 NTVSAAYNP
+168 NEISAAYNP
-177 DQEECRKFC
+177 DTEACRDFC
-186 SANGIPMAARTLDE
+186 RTFGIGTAASSLEE

-208 YVASPHYTHYEY
+208 YVASPHYTHFEY
-220 AKAALLAGKH
+220 AKAALEAGKD
-230 VLAETPFVLHL
+230 VFCETPFVLHL
-241 SEAEELFSIA
+241 AE
-251 GAKERTLM
+251 AKELYAIAEAKRRTLM

-274 SMLKSGVIGKIVDIN
+274 TMLKSGVIGKIVDIN
-289 ASVTTLTDENS
+289 ASVTTLTDERS
-300 SKLDHARFGGSMN
+300 VKLDHNRFGGSMN

-319 LLPII
+319 LLPIL
-324 KLLGRDIR
+324 KLLGQDVR

-378 QGYIYVPAPWWKT
+378 KGYIYVPAPWWKT
-391 DYFELR
+391 DYFEQR

-402 MNRKCFYPFMGEGLR
+402 LNRKCFFPFMGEGLR
-417 YEIREFVSQILN
+417 YEIREFISHILN
-429 PEQNLYLLTKEEI
+429 PDQSLYLLTKEEI
-442 IAMARVQED
+442 LKMTQIQED
-451 YINGKN
+451 YINGVN

>member
-1 MSKDIP
+1 MNKAISNQDSPRK
-7 NIGGDRPHG
+7 

-52 DNFDLERGKMNTR
+52 DNFDLERGKLNTR

-71 VQAVKETGYVDEV
+71 VQAVKDTGYADEV

-131 GISSTMLREEQIS
+131 GISSTMLRESQIS
-144 VRIGIIWTG
+144 VRIGVIGTG
-153 SIAGRFVPEAKFVSG
+153 SIARRFVPEASFVSG
-168 NTVSAAYNP
+168 NEISAAYNP
-177 DQEECRKFC
+177 DTEACRDFC
-186 SANGIPMAARTLDE
+186 RTFGIGTAASSLEE

-208 YVASPHYTHYEY
+208 YVASPHYTHFEY
-220 AKAALLAGKH
+220 AKAALEAGKD
-230 VLAETPFVLHL
+230 VFCETPFVLHL
-241 SEAEELFSIA
+241 AE
-251 GAKERTLM
+251 AKELYAIAEAKRRTLM

-274 SMLKSGVIGKIVDIN
+274 TMLKSGVIGKIVDIN
-289 ASVTTLTDENS
+289 ASVTTLTDERS
-300 SKLDHARFGGSMN
+300 VKLDHNRFGGSMN

-319 LLPII
+319 LLPIL
-324 KLLGRDIR
+324 KLLGHDVR

-378 QGYIYVPAPWWKT
+378 KGYIYVPAPWWKT
-391 DYFELR
+391 DYFEQR

-402 MNRKCFYPFMGEGLR
+402 LNRKCFFPFMGEGLR
-417 YEIREFVSQILN
+417 YEIREFISHILN
-429 PEQNLYLLTKEEI
+429 PDQSLYLLTKEEI
-442 IAMARVQED
+442 LKMTQIQED
-451 YINGKN
+451 YINGVN

>member
-1 MSKDIP
+1 MNKAISNQDGPRK
-7 NIGGDRPHG
+7 

-52 DNFDLERGKMNTR
+52 DNFDLERGKLNTR

-71 VQAVKETGYVDEV
+71 VQVVKDTGYADEV

-131 GISSTMLREEQIS
+131 GISSTMLRESQIS
-144 VRIGIIWTG
+144 VRIGVIGTG
-153 SIAGRFVPEAKFVSG
+153 SIARRFVPEASFVSG
-168 NTVSAAYNP
+168 NEISAAYNP
-177 DQEECRKFC
+177 DTEACRDFC
-186 SANGIPMAARTLDE
+186 RTFGIGTAASSLEE

-208 YVASPHYTHYEY
+208 YVASPHYTHFEY
-220 AKAALLAGKH
+220 AKAALEAGKD
-230 VLAETPFVLHL
+230 VFCETPFVLHL
-241 SEAEELFSIA
+241 AE
-251 GAKERTLM
+251 AKELYAIAEAKRRTLM

-274 SMLKSGVIGKIVDIN
+274 TMLKSGVIGKIVDIN
-289 ASVTTLTDENS
+289 ASVTTLTDERS
-300 SKLDHARFGGSMN
+300 VKLDHNRFGGSMN

-319 LLPII
+319 LLPIL
-324 KLLGRDIR
+324 KLLGQDVR

-378 QGYIYVPAPWWKT
+378 KGYIYVPAPWWKT
-391 DYFELR
+391 DYFEQR

-402 MNRKCFYPFMGEGLR
+402 LNRKCFFPFMGEGLR
-417 YEIREFVSQILN
+417 YEIREFISHILN
-429 PEQNLYLLTKEEI
+429 PDQSLYLLTKEEI
-442 IAMARVQED
+442 LKMTQIQED
-451 YINGKN
+451 YINGVN

>member
-1 MSKDIP
+1 MNKAISNQDSPRK
-7 NIGGDRPHG
+7 

-52 DNFDLERGKMNTR
+52 DNFDLERGKLNTR

-71 VQAVKETGYVDEV
+71 VQAVKDTGYADEV

-131 GISSTMLREEQIS
+131 GISSTMLRESQIS
-144 VRIGIIWTG
+144 VRIGVIGTG
-153 SIAGRFVPEAKFVSG
+153 SIARRFVPEASFVSG
-168 NTVSAAYNP
+168 NEISAAYNP
-177 DQEECRKFC
+177 DTEACRDFC
-186 SANGIPMAARTLDE
+186 RTFGIGTAAISLEE

-208 YVASPHYTHYEY
+208 YVASPHYTHFEY
-220 AKAALLAGKH
+220 AKAALEAGKD
-230 VLAETPFVLHL
+230 VFCETPFVLHL
-241 SEAEELFSIA
+241 AE
-251 GAKERTLM
+251 AKELYAIAEAKRRTLM

-274 SMLKSGVIGKIVDIN
+274 TMLKSGVIGKIVDIN
-289 ASVTTLTDENS
+289 ASVTTITDERS
-300 SKLDHARFGGSMN
+300 VKLDHNRFGGSMN

-319 LLPII
+319 LLPIL
-324 KLLGRDIR
+324 KLLGQDVR

-378 QGYIYVPAPWWKT
+378 KGYIYVPAPWWKT
-391 DYFELR
+391 DYFEQR

-402 MNRKCFYPFMGEGLR
+402 LNRKCFFPFMGEGLR
-417 YEIREFVSQILN
+417 YEIREFISHILN
-429 PEQNLYLLTKEEI
+429 PDQSLYLLTKEEI
-442 IAMARVQED
+442 LKMTQIQED
-451 YINGKN
+451 YINGVN

>member
-1 MSKDIP
+1 MNKILH
-7 NIGGDRPHG
+7 GDGPH
-16 RIVITYG
+16 RKTVITYG

-42 GDWLIVGVTT
+42 GDYLIVGVTT
-52 DNFDLERGKMNTR
+52 DNFDMERGKLNTR

-71 VQAVKETGYVDEV
+71 VQAVKETGYADEV

-91 QKIDDIQKYNVDVF
+91 QKIDDVQRYDVDVF

-116 YLKEYCEVVYLPRTQ
+116 YMKEFCEVVYLPRTE

-144 VRIGIIWTG
+144 VRIGIIGTG

-168 NTVSAAYNP
+168 NTISAAYNP
-177 DQEECRKFC
+177 DHAECEAFC
-186 SANGIPMAARTLDE
+186 SANGIPLAARTFEE
-200 LLANCDAV
+200 LLDGCDAV

-220 AKAALLAGKH
+220 VKAALEAGKD
-230 VLAETPFVLHL
+230 VLCETPFVLRL
-241 SEAEELFSIA
+241 TQAEELYSIA
-251 GAKERTLM
+251 EARHKTLLI
-259 VAHKTAYCPAFRHLV
+259 AHKTAYCPAFRHLV
-274 SMLKSGVIGKIVDIN
+274 TMLKSGVIGKIVDIN
-289 ASVTTLTDENS
+289 ASVTTLTDEKS
-300 SKLDHARFGGSMN
+300 SKLDHNQYGGSMN

-324 KLLGRDIR
+324 KLLGREVR

-340 KNDVDMYTKA
+340 KNEVDMYTKA

-402 MNRKCFYPFMGEGLR
+402 LNRKCFFPFMGEGLR
-417 YEIREFVSQILN
+417 YEIREFISRILN
-429 PEQNLYLLTKEEI
+429 PNQSMYLLTKDEI
-442 IAMARVQED
+442 LKMTGIQED

>member
-1 MSKDIP
+1 MNKAISNQDSQRK
-7 NIGGDRPHG
+7 

-52 DNFDLERGKMNTR
+52 DNFDLERGKLNTR

-71 VQAVKETGYVDEV
+71 VQAVKDTGYADEV

-131 GISSTMLREEQIS
+131 GISSTMLRESQIS
-144 VRIGIIWTG
+144 VRIGVIGTG
-153 SIAGRFVPEAKFVSG
+153 SIARRFVPEASFVSG
-168 NTVSAAYNP
+168 NEISAAYNP
-177 DQEECRKFC
+177 DTEACRDFC
-186 SANGIPMAARTLDE
+186 RTFGIGTAASSLEE

-208 YVASPHYTHYEY
+208 YVASPHYTHFEY
-220 AKAALLAGKH
+220 AKAALEAGKD
-230 VLAETPFVLHL
+230 VFCETPFVLHL
-241 SEAEELFSIA
+241 AE
-251 GAKERTLM
+251 AKELYAIAEAKRRTLM

-274 SMLKSGVIGKIVDIN
+274 TMLKSGVIGKIVDIN
-289 ASVTTLTDENS
+289 ASVTTLTDERS
-300 SKLDHARFGGSMN
+300 VKLDHNRFGGSMN

-319 LLPII
+319 LLPIL
-324 KLLGRDIR
+324 KLLGQDVR

-378 QGYIYVPAPWWKT
+378 KGYIYVPAPWWKT
-391 DYFELR
+391 DYFEQR

-402 MNRKCFYPFMGEGLR
+402 LNRKCFFPFMGEGLR
-417 YEIREFVSQILN
+417 YEIREFISHILN
-429 PEQNLYLLTKEEI
+429 PDQSLYLLTKEEI
-442 IAMARVQED
+442 LKMTQIQED
-451 YINGKN
+451 YINGVN